1 MKKNKKRKFQR
12 GFTLIEILAVVVILG
27 IISSIGVV
35 SFLNIRK
42 NQIKKFDQTQIDIF
56 NQVAKTYFSDHKTEL
71 PVKNGDSN
79 VVYLKD
85 LVDTNYIDSLLDYNK
100 NSYKLEESYTRVV
113 RLNNKYFYVPLLVKE
128 GQKGESIVVE
138 KNDKSKT
145 QIVFNN
151 YRKKGSSEINCKLT
165 NATNKTKCSS
175 DDSNVSLYY
184 VNKTPSVDV
193 NIEDKDGLA
202 IYQYFIYK
210 NNKKLK
216 ESEYI
221 DISGTNQ
228 KDTLSLDITDYE
240 DGIYKLYVEV
250 YDVNGFNVAKY
261 SKDIII
267 DTMAPVCAVTKEP
280 NVEWTNKETTV
291 TGTCKDNKGVMN
303 SGCQKSTVN
312 KIIKKT
318 NYNKET
324 TLDDKIVDMAGNE
337 TQCGTIPVRIDV
349 EEPDC
354 DVAGANSTWT
364 NQRVT
369 LTATCK
375 DKGGSGCTQ
384 STKEASYENNE
395 IVKDPFT
402 FKDKAGNEASCGGT
416 IPVYVDTIY
425 PSCESSGGSPNWTA
439 GPITL
444 TGKCSDTGSGCKGD
458 ASLPINVNTNATKS
472 PGTVCDKANNCTPC
486 PANQTV
492 LIDKDPPECRVSGGT
507 GYNNWSRTDVPIT
520 GECIDTGGSGCTGN
534 VGAII
539 TATSNYALPTP
550 GIVKD
555 KAGNEGICYGQVVQ
569 IDKTAPTC
577 KFKDTSNGEDG
588 VNYKLKCSDS
598 GGSGVSTCGGDA
610 GVTSKNFTNK
620 KQNQTRYV
628 SDAAGNTGS
637 CSLTVT
643 HKYKK
648 STWNSCKTTKNTCQY
663 GCDTVTDTSHGAQ
676 WCKNKNGTFSQ
687 GSQTTLSSNGICKYK
702 TNCSNCHTGSPNA
715 CVGGWNDFGSAINS
729 CTASTTVKCKDWYV
743 C

>member
-1 MKKNKKRKFQR
+1 MEKIEQRKFQR

-324 TLDDKIVDMAGNE
+324 TPDKVADMAGNE

-349 EEPDC
+349 DKPNC

-364 NQRVT
+364 NQTVK

-375 DKGGSGCTQ
+375 DTGGSGCTK
-384 STKEASYENNE
+384 STDTVSYENAKT
-395 IVKDPFT
+395 VKNPFT
-402 FKDKAGNEASCGGT
+402 FKDNAGNEASCGGEV
-416 IPVYVDTIY
+416 PVYVDKIK
-425 PSCESSGGSPNWTA
+425 PSCTSSGGSPNWTA
-439 GPITL
+439 GSRTL
-444 TGKCSDTGSGCKGD
+444 TGTCKDTGSGCKNN
-458 ASLPINVNTNATKS
+458 ASLTINESKNATLS
-472 PGTVCDKANNCTPC
+472 PGTVWDNAGNYIDC
-486 PANQTV
+486 PTDQIV
-492 LIDKDPPECRVSGGT
+492 RIDKEPPSCTSSGGT
-507 GYNNWSRTDVPIT
+507 ASWVNTDVTIT
-520 GECIDTGGSGCTGN
+520 GNCSDSLSGCQKN
-534 VGAII
+534 VSKYYNTDTYI
-539 TATSNYALPTP
+539 TAISP
-550 GIVKD
+550 GIVYD
-555 KAGNEGICYGQVVQ
+555 NVGNSTICPNQSVY
-569 IDKTAPTC
+569 IDKTKPTC
-577 KFKDTSNGEDG
+577 KFTNKSNHEDG
-588 VNYKLKCSDS
+588 VDYTLSCSDPW
-598 GGSGVSTCGGDA
+598 GSGVSKCGGDA

-620 KQNQTRYV
+620 KQDQDRVVY
-628 SDAAGNTGS
+628 DAAGNKGT

-648 STWNSCKTTKNTCQY
+648 RTWNSCKTTKNTCQY
-663 GCDTVTDTSHGAQ
+663 GCDSTTSHGAK
-676 WCKNKNGTFSQ
+676 WCNKKGGSFSQ
-687 GSQTTLSSNGICKYK
+687 VAGSSNSTGTCVY
-702 TNCSNCHTGSPNA
+702 NCSNCHTGSPNV
-715 CVGGWNDFGSAINS
+715 CVGGWNSWGGVIDS
-729 CTASTTVKCKDWYV
+729 CSSSSTVDCKNWYV
-743 C
+743 AG